1 MPACPSCGAENPE
14 GARFCNACGSPL
26 EATPAA
32 REQRKTVTVL
42 FCDVTGSTALGE
54 STDPEALRA
63 LLARYFERMKGIVE
77 SHGGTV
83 EKFIGDAVMAVFGV
97 PQVHED
103 DALRACRAAVEMRD
117 ALPELGVQARI
128 GVNTGEVVTGTEE
141 RLATGDAV
149 NVAARLEQAAQAGEI
164 LIGEETLALVR
175 DAVET
180 EPVEPLVL
188 KGKAEAVSAHRL
200 RAVLRDLE
208 RAHATR
214 FVGRATEIALLEA
227 AWQRAGKEQGCQLVT
242 IVGDA
247 GVGKSRLVSEAVGS
261 IPAPVVRGRCLSYG
275 EGITYWPVVEVIKQL
290 DALPSD
296 ETAANV
302 IRSLLGTSEH
312 LTNSDEIAWAF
323 RKLLE
328 ERAPLV
334 CVLDDLQWAEGTLF
348 DLVEHVKL
356 FSGGAH
362 LLLVCMA
369 RPELSE
375 RRPEW
380 EITVRLEP
388 LPREDVDALIPD
400 TIEDELRERI
410 ERAAGGNPLF
420 VQEMV
425 AMASETEGD
434 VAVPPNLRALLAA
447 RLDQLETAERSVLER
462 GAIEGEVFHR
472 GSVQALS
479 GNGQV
484 TPRLAAL
491 VRKALVRPD
500 RTQVPG
506 DDAFRFRHL
515 LIRDAA
521 YDALPKATRADL
533 HEQFAYWLEKHGGQ
547 LVELDE
553 ILGYHLE
560 QACRY
565 RSELGA
571 AENAVLKEQ
580 ARGRLTAAARRAWLR
595 GDVQAV
601 VNLVERAIALVPEDE
616 IDLKL
621 ELQLLDALFVCGRMG
636 DATDWAQSLAQRG
649 RAAGEPVPELCGEL
663 WELLVAIYVEPE
675 GATERLEALADRAIP
690 VFTADGND
698 LALFLA
704 HYSHGQ
710 VAHMRADFDQELE
723 DLEQAQVH
731 ARRLRLVQLELK
743 LAPSA
748 AAARLF
754 GSTPIPDLLV
764 WLDEQQARGLRHGGL
779 RAHRAMALACLGRFE
794 EAWTIYDELCAQ
806 FVERGAKVP
815 LALALGHQG
824 PDIALFQNDPAKA
837 AELGEEG
844 CRLLEEL
851 GERSWLSGAVA
862 KLADSY
868 FRLGRL
874 DEAEATALRAAD
886 LGATDDAV
894 TQLDSKLARAK
905 VHARRGDL
913 EDADRLLAEATALA
927 QEVGMPYWPLD
938 LDAAEVHEL
947 AGRLPEAVQALDMG
961 IAKLE
966 KKGIVPVA
974 EEAKKRRAGLLLELE
989 Q

>member
-1 MPACPSCGAENPE
+1 M
-14 GARFCNACGSPL
+14 
-26 EATPAA
+26 
-32 REQRKTVTVL
+32 
-42 FCDVTGSTALGE
+42 
-54 STDPEALRA
+54 
-63 LLARYFERMKGIVE
+63 
-77 SHGGTV
+77 
-83 EKFIGDAVMAVFGV
+83 
-97 PQVHED
+97 
-103 DALRACRAAVEMRD
+103 
-117 ALPELGVQARI
+117 
-128 GVNTGEVVTGTEE
+128 
-141 RLATGDAV
+141 
-149 NVAARLEQAAQAGEI
+149 
-164 LIGEETLALVR
+164 
-175 DAVET
+175 
-180 EPVEPLVL
+180 L

-356 FSGGAH
+356 FSGGAP

-533 HEQFAYWLEKHGGQ
+533 HEQFAYWLEEHGGQ

-636 DATDWAQSLAQRG
+636 DATDWAQSLARRG

-723 DLEQAQVH
+723 DLEQAQIH

-824 PDIALFQNDPAKA
+824 P
-837 AELGEEG
+837 
-844 CRLLEEL
+844 
-851 GERSWLSGAVA
+851 
-862 KLADSY
+862 
-868 FRLGRL
+868 
-874 DEAEATALRAAD
+874 
-886 LGATDDAV
+886 
-894 TQLDSKLARAK
+894 
-905 VHARRGDL
+905 
-913 EDADRLLAEATALA
+913 
-927 QEVGMPYWPLD
+927 
-938 LDAAEVHEL
+938 
-947 AGRLPEAVQALDMG
+947 
-961 IAKLE
+961 
-966 KKGIVPVA
+966 
-974 EEAKKRRAGLLLELE
+974 
-989 Q
+989 

>member
-1 MPACPSCGAENPE
+1 M
-14 GARFCNACGSPL
+14 
-26 EATPAA
+26 
-32 REQRKTVTVL
+32 
-42 FCDVTGSTALGE
+42 
-54 STDPEALRA
+54 
-63 LLARYFERMKGIVE
+63 
-77 SHGGTV
+77 
-83 EKFIGDAVMAVFGV
+83 
-97 PQVHED
+97 
-103 DALRACRAAVEMRD
+103 
-117 ALPELGVQARI
+117 
-128 GVNTGEVVTGTEE
+128 
-141 RLATGDAV
+141 
-149 NVAARLEQAAQAGEI
+149 
-164 LIGEETLALVR
+164 R

-188 KGKAEAVSAHRL
+188 KGKAEAVPAHRL

-380 EITVRLEP
+380 EITARLEP

-533 HEQFAYWLEKHGGQ
+533 HEQFAYWLEEHGGQ

-565 RSELGA
+565 RRELGA

-636 DATDWAQSLAQRG
+636 DATDWAQSLARRG

-723 DLEQAQVH
+723 DLEQAQIH

-754 GSTPIPDLLV
+754 GSTPVPDLLV

-806 FVERGAKVP
+806 FVERGQRCRWRW
-815 LALALGHQG
+815 LWDTRG
-824 PDIALFQNDPAKA
+824 PTSLSSRTTLRRRPSSVRRGVASW
-837 AELGEEG
+837 
-844 CRLLEEL
+844 
-851 GERSWLSGAVA
+851 RSWASGAGSPA
-862 KLADSY
+862 PSPSSPTRTSGSAASTRPRP
-868 FRLGRL
+868 RLC
-874 DEAEATALRAAD
+874 
-886 LGATDDAV
+886 
-894 TQLDSKLARAK
+894 ARPTS
-905 VHARRGDL
+905 ARP
-913 EDADRLLAEATALA
+913 T
-927 QEVGMPYWPLD
+927 MP
-938 LDAAEVHEL
+938 
-947 AGRLPEAVQALDMG
+947 
-961 IAKLE
+961 
-966 KKGIVPVA
+966 
-974 EEAKKRRAGLLLELE
+974 
-989 Q
+989 

>member
-1 MPACPSCGAENPE
+1 MRTCPSCGHKNSERAK
-14 GARFCNACGSPL
+14 FCEECAAPL
-26 EATPAA
+26 EAVPAA

-77 SHGGTV
+77 SHGASV

-103 DALRACRAAVEMRD
+103 DALRACRAAIEMRD
-117 ALPELGVQARI
+117 ALPELGLQARI

-149 NVAARLEQAAQAGEI
+149 NVAARLEQAAQPGEI
-164 LIGEETLALVR
+164 LLGEETLALVR

-180 EPVEPLVL
+180 EPVEPLEL

-200 RAVLRDLE
+200 RAVVGDLE

-261 IPAPVVRGRCLSYG
+261 ISAPVVRGRCLSYG
-275 EGITYWPVVEVIKQL
+275 EGITYSPVVEVIKQL
-290 DALPSD
+290 DALPTD

-434 VAVPPNLRALLAA
+434 VSVPPNLRALLAA

-533 HEQFAYWLEKHGGQ
+533 HEQFAYWLEEHGGQ

-565 RSELGA
+565 RRELGA

-616 IDLKL
+616 IDLNL

-636 DATDWAQSLAQRG
+636 DATDWAQSLVRRG
-649 RAAGEPVPELCGEL
+649 RAAGEPVPQLCGEL

-731 ARRLRLVQLELK
+731 ARRLRLVQLEMK

-779 RAHRAMALACLGRFE
+779 RAHRAMALACLGRFD
-794 EAWTIYDELCAQ
+794 EAWTIYEELCAQ

-824 PDIALFQNDPAKA
+824 PDIANFQNDPAKA

-894 TQLDSKLARAK
+894 TQLDSKLVRAK
-905 VHARRGDL
+905 VQARRGDL
-913 EDADRLLAEATALA
+913 PEADRLLAEATALA
-927 QEVGMPYWPLD
+927 QEVGMHYWPLD

-947 AGRLPEAVQALDMG
+947 AGRLPEAIQALDMG

>member
-1 MPACPSCGAENPE
+1 M
-14 GARFCNACGSPL
+14 
-26 EATPAA
+26 
-32 REQRKTVTVL
+32 
-42 FCDVTGSTALGE
+42 
-54 STDPEALRA
+54 
-63 LLARYFERMKGIVE
+63 
-77 SHGGTV
+77 
-83 EKFIGDAVMAVFGV
+83 
-97 PQVHED
+97 
-103 DALRACRAAVEMRD
+103 
-117 ALPELGVQARI
+117 
-128 GVNTGEVVTGTEE
+128 
-141 RLATGDAV
+141 
-149 NVAARLEQAAQAGEI
+149 
-164 LIGEETLALVR
+164 
-175 DAVET
+175 
-180 EPVEPLVL
+180 
-188 KGKAEAVSAHRL
+188 
-200 RAVLRDLE
+200 
-208 RAHATR
+208 
-214 FVGRATEIALLEA
+214 
-227 AWQRAGKEQGCQLVT
+227 
-242 IVGDA
+242 
-247 GVGKSRLVSEAVGS
+247 
-261 IPAPVVRGRCLSYG
+261 
-275 EGITYWPVVEVIKQL
+275 
-290 DALPSD
+290 
-296 ETAANV
+296 
-302 IRSLLGTSEH
+302 
-312 LTNSDEIAWAF
+312 
-323 RKLLE
+323 
-328 ERAPLV
+328 
-334 CVLDDLQWAEGTLF
+334 
-348 DLVEHVKL
+348 
-356 FSGGAH
+356 
-362 LLLVCMA
+362 
-369 RPELSE
+369 
-375 RRPEW
+375 
-380 EITVRLEP
+380 
-388 LPREDVDALIPD
+388 
-400 TIEDELRERI
+400 
-410 ERAAGGNPLF
+410 
-420 VQEMV
+420 
-425 AMASETEGD
+425 
-434 VAVPPNLRALLAA
+434 
-447 RLDQLETAERSVLER
+447 
-462 GAIEGEVFHR
+462 
-472 GSVQALS
+472 
-479 GNGQV
+479 
-484 TPRLAAL
+484 
-491 VRKALVRPD
+491 
-500 RTQVPG
+500 
-506 DDAFRFRHL
+506 
-515 LIRDAA
+515 
-521 YDALPKATRADL
+521 
-533 HEQFAYWLEKHGGQ
+533 
-547 LVELDE
+547 
-553 ILGYHLE
+553 
-560 QACRY
+560 
-565 RSELGA
+565 
-571 AENAVLKEQ
+571 
-580 ARGRLTAAARRAWLR
+580 
-595 GDVQAV
+595 
-601 VNLVERAIALVPEDE
+601 NLVERAIALVPEDE

-636 DATDWAQSLAQRG
+636 DATDWAQSLARRG

-723 DLEQAQVH
+723 DLEQAQIH

-894 TQLDSKLARAK
+894 TQLDSKLVRAK

-913 EDADRLLAEATALA
+913 EGADRLLAEATALA

-966 KKGIVPVA
+966 KKGIVSVA
-974 EEAKKRRAGLLLELE
+974 DQAKKRRAAATPRARAVARLPRRGRLRRRAPSARRPRTATSAASPSSWPRAREAAVGAERSLPPRRGRGSPFRAWGR
-989 Q
+989 

>member
-1 MPACPSCGAENPE
+1 M
-14 GARFCNACGSPL
+14 
-26 EATPAA
+26 
-32 REQRKTVTVL
+32 
-42 FCDVTGSTALGE
+42 
-54 STDPEALRA
+54 
-63 LLARYFERMKGIVE
+63 
-77 SHGGTV
+77 
-83 EKFIGDAVMAVFGV
+83 
-97 PQVHED
+97 
-103 DALRACRAAVEMRD
+103 
-117 ALPELGVQARI
+117 
-128 GVNTGEVVTGTEE
+128 
-141 RLATGDAV
+141 
-149 NVAARLEQAAQAGEI
+149 
-164 LIGEETLALVR
+164 
-175 DAVET
+175 
-180 EPVEPLVL
+180 
-188 KGKAEAVSAHRL
+188 
-200 RAVLRDLE
+200 LRDLE

-247 GVGKSRLVSEAVGS
+247 GVGKSRLVSEAVGL

-356 FSGGAH
+356 FSGGAP

-434 VAVPPNLRALLAA
+434 VSVPPNLRALLAA

-533 HEQFAYWLEKHGGQ
+533 HEQFAYWLEEHGGQ

-565 RSELGA
+565 RRELGA

-616 IDLKL
+616 IDLNL

-636 DATDWAQSLAQRG
+636 DATDWAQSLARRG

-663 WELLVAIYVEPE
+663 WELLMAIYVEPE

-731 ARRLRLVQLELK
+731 ARRLRLVQLEMK

-862 KLADSY
+862 KLAESY

-894 TQLDSKLARAK
+894 TQLDSKLVRAK

-974 EEAKKRRAGLLLELE
+974 DQAKKRRAGLLLELE

>member
-1 MPACPSCGAENPE
+1 MAE
-14 GARFCNACGSPL
+14 
-26 EATPAA
+26 
-32 REQRKTVTVL
+32 
-42 FCDVTGSTALGE
+42 
-54 STDPEALRA
+54 
-63 LLARYFERMKGIVE
+63 
-77 SHGGTV
+77 
-83 EKFIGDAVMAVFGV
+83 
-97 PQVHED
+97 
-103 DALRACRAAVEMRD
+103 
-117 ALPELGVQARI
+117 
-128 GVNTGEVVTGTEE
+128 
-141 RLATGDAV
+141 
-149 NVAARLEQAAQAGEI
+149 
-164 LIGEETLALVR
+164 
-175 DAVET
+175 
-180 EPVEPLVL
+180 
-188 KGKAEAVSAHRL
+188 
-200 RAVLRDLE
+200 
-208 RAHATR
+208 
-214 FVGRATEIALLEA
+214 GR
-227 AWQRAGKEQGCQLVT
+227 QEQGCQLVT
-242 IVGDA
+242 IVGEA

-296 ETAANV
+296 EAAASI
-302 IRSLLGTSEH
+302 IRSLLGTSEQ

-356 FSGGAH
+356 FSGGAP
-362 LLLVCMA
+362 LLLVCIA

-388 LPREDVDALIPD
+388 LPREDVDALIPE

-425 AMASETEGD
+425 AMANQTEGD
-434 VAVPPNLRALLAA
+434 VAVPPNLQALLAA
-447 RLDQLETAERSVLER
+447 RLDQLDTAERLVLER

-521 YDALPKATRADL
+521 YDALPKASRADM
-533 HEQFAYWLEKHGGQ
+533 HEQFAYWLEEHGAQ

-565 RSELGA
+565 RRELGTT
-571 AENAVLKEQ
+571 ENAVLKEQ
-580 ARGRLTAAARRAWLR
+580 ARGRLTGAARRAWLR

-616 IDLKL
+616 IDLNL

-636 DATDWAQSLAQRG
+636 DAAEWAQSLARRG

-723 DLEQAQVH
+723 DLEQAQLH
-731 ARRLRLVQLELK
+731 ARRLRLVQLEVK
-743 LAPSA
+743 LAPAA

-754 GSTPIPDLLV
+754 GSTPIPGP
-764 WLDEQQARGLRHGGL
+764 AR
-779 RAHRAMALACLGRFE
+779 
-794 EAWTIYDELCAQ
+794 
-806 FVERGAKVP
+806 
-815 LALALGHQG
+815 
-824 PDIALFQNDPAKA
+824 
-837 AELGEEG
+837 
-844 CRLLEEL
+844 
-851 GERSWLSGAVA
+851 
-862 KLADSY
+862 
-868 FRLGRL
+868 
-874 DEAEATALRAAD
+874 
-886 LGATDDAV
+886 
-894 TQLDSKLARAK
+894 
-905 VHARRGDL
+905 
-913 EDADRLLAEATALA
+913 
-927 QEVGMPYWPLD
+927 
-938 LDAAEVHEL
+938 L
-947 AGRLPEAVQALDMG
+947 AG
-961 IAKLE
+961 
-966 KKGIVPVA
+966 
-974 EEAKKRRAGLLLELE
+974 
-989 Q
+989 